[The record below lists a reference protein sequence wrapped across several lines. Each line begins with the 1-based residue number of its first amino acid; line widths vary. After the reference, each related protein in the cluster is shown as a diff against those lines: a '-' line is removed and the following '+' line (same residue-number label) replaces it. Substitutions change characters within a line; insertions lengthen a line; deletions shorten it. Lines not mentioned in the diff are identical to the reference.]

1 MRVVNFI
8 MRVMEWQEEKNVV
21 ELNLLHLERCMIIF
35 LMLILITS
43 PKVTKHNNCCLTSE
57 HMMQFN
63 LYASQIQL
71 CSIVLLFE
79 VIKELSGQ

>member
-63 LYASQIQL
+63 LHASPRRTLQKY
-71 CSIVLLFE
+71 LLRE
-79 VIKELSGQ
+79 EIRLA